1 MEEQLKKLKTKAIT
15 ALILALLAIT
25 WQFLN
30 YITINKY
37 MTLDDFTSFEVIIVY
52 SSYIFLAIFL
62 LAFASLTFSA
72 FRVSMKYHSEKRK
85 EEKLRAEEKKL
96 DEAVT
101 ITPPN
106 SLPEDSEI

>member
-1 MEEQLKKLKTKAIT
+1 MEEQFRKLKTKSIT

-30 YITINKY
+30 YITIKKY

-62 LAFASLTFSA
+62 IAFLSLTFSV
-72 FRVSMKYHSEKRK
+72 FRASMKYHSEKRK
-85 EEKLRAEEKKL
+85 EEKQKAISTTQNKIPDTEE
-96 DEAVT
+96 E
-101 ITPPN
+101 
-106 SLPEDSEI
+106 